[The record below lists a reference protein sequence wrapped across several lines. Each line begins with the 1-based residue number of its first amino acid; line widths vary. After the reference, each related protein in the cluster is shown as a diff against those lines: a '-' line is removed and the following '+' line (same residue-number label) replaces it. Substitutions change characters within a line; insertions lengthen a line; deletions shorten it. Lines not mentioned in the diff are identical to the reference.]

1 MVTVVVKPPTSAE
14 TLRKN
19 PLGLYVD
26 AIDWSREL
34 DTPTPAAP
42 TTATTTRMSTPT
54 EQPAVAAEVVLIP
67 TPDAAPAS
75 TQEAQ

>member
-1 MVTVVVKPPTSAE
+1 VTVVVKPPTSAE

-34 DTPTPAAP
+34 EPPAPTPSS
-42 TTATTTRMSTPT
+42 STPPT
-54 EQPAVAAEVVLIP
+54 EAPVPTDQPAPVADAVANP
-67 TPDAAPAS
+67 NPDAAPAS
-75 TQEAQ
+75 NQEAQ